1 LTAKQGELCFE
12 SIQFQKE
19 DAMHPVSYLFEDV
32 YRNYWGIPR
41 ADPPE
46 RRRAAEL
53 SARPVKNRYLV
64 ALARS
69 VSTRRG

>member
-1 LTAKQGELCFE
+1 
-12 SIQFQKE
+12 
-19 DAMHPVSYLFEDV
+19 MHPVSYLFEDV
-32 YRNYWGIPR
+32 YRNYWGITR

-53 SARPVKNRYLV
+53 SARSGTNRYPA

-69 VSTRRG
+69 FSTRRP